1 MNFPVPFTPKTSF
14 DRILLNFADFFRIFQ
29 KSAGSLGHKLFGPAD
44 FFNTS
49 PGMDATEERLSNA
62 LLTMIGGVRLAVSP
76 TQVLAYWKLPRGGQ

>member
-1 MNFPVPFTPKTSF
+1 MNFPIPFTPKTSF
-14 DRILLNFADFFRIFQ
+14 DRILLNFADFFSNFSKIGGIARPQIIW
-29 KSAGSLGHKLFGPAD
+29 ARR